1 MVIFKIQTYLDV
13 VSGQKLQKLQKKS
26 FLSDHDNIFL
36 FYKEMV
42 HRTRNIYKDNSVGN

>member
-13 VSGQKLQKLQKKS
+13 VSGQKLQKIL
-26 FLSDHDNIFL
+26 FLSDRDQTFL

-42 HRTRNIYKDNSVGN
+42 HRTRKIYIDNSVGN